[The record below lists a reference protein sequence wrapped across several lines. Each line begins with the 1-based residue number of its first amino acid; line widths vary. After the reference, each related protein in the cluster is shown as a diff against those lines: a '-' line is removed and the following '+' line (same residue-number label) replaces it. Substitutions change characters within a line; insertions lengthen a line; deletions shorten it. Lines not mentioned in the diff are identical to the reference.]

1 MRDESRARVLVIALL
16 LVSAML
22 IMLDIRGSAAV
33 GGLRALTS
41 SIVGPIESAIAAAAS
56 PFVSVAQSVT
66 SFGAVDE
73 RNRIAAEELQ
83 RVAGTS
89 QDDKAISDSLN
100 KVLKTAGVGG
110 FSVIP
115 ARVVAYGSTQN
126 FGGSITIDAGSL
138 DNIEADMSVISGDGL
153 VGRLVSV
160 SPTTA
165 TVELITDSKSVVAA
179 RLEGSRQAG
188 ALSGTGSTSQLSL
201 KLLDPT
207 APLQEGDRIVSFGS
221 PGGRPFAAG
230 LALGTITGF
239 KGEQGQAD
247 RLAYVQPAAAISALD
262 IVGVI
267 VEQSRT
273 EPRDLVP
280 PTETKKADSA
290 GTSSQ

>member
-16 LVSAML
+16 LVSASL

-33 GGLRALTS
+33 GGLRALTG

-56 PFVSVAQSVT
+56 PFVSMAQSVT

-73 RNRIAAEELQ
+73 RERIATEELQ

-89 QDDKAISDSLN
+89 QEDKAVSESLE

-110 FSVIP
+110 YSVIP

-138 DNIEADMSVISGDGL
+138 DQIETDMSVISGDGL
-153 VGRLVSV
+153 VGRVV
-160 SPTTA
+160 QVTPTTS

-179 RLEGSRQAG
+179 RIEGSRQAG
-188 ALSGTGSTSQLSL
+188 ALSGTGSSNRMSL

-207 APLQEGDRIVSFGS
+207 VSLKEGDKVVSFGS
-221 PGGRPFAAG
+221 PDGRPYAPG
-230 LALGTITGF
+230 LALGAIVGF
-239 KGEQGQAD
+239 QGEQGQAD
-247 RLAYVQPAAAISALD
+247 RIAFVQPAAAMSALD
-262 IVGVI
+262 VVGVI
-267 VEQSRT
+267 VQQSRT
-273 EPRDLVP
+273 EPRDLQKP
-280 PTETKKADSA
+280 SPSPSSTPTETPN
-290 GTSSQ
+290 